1 MNRLKTLDLRPLT
14 VCNEYVDMMF
24 FFFQLIHGLLSVY
37 ASIIPKARV
46 TRPTSSSSS
55 GVVEFVEPKRQT
67 ATYQKSYIIRCI
79 CVWNVVADE
88 LNLRMNSLNDF
99 KQEMVEYF
107 KTALSNCDWENPCT
121 FKSVCLKCNKCRS
134 LAQPVSCCFI
144 FCDYV
149 F

>member
-14 VCNEYVDMMF
+14 FWHEYVDMMF

-67 ATYQKSYIIRCI
+67 ATYQKSYIIR
-79 CVWNVVADE
+79 
-88 LNLRMNSLNDF
+88 
-99 KQEMVEYF
+99 
-107 KTALSNCDWENPCT
+107 
-121 FKSVCLKCNKCRS
+121 
-134 LAQPVSCCFI
+134 
-144 FCDYV
+144 
-149 F
+149 

>member
-14 VCNEYVDMMF
+14 FWHEYVDMMF

-121 FKSVCLKCNKCRS
+121 FKSVCLKRNKCRS

>member
-1 MNRLKTLDLRPLT
+1 MLAR
-14 VCNEYVDMMF
+14 VCRYDVF

-121 FKSVCLKCNKCRS
+121 FKSVCLKRNKCRS